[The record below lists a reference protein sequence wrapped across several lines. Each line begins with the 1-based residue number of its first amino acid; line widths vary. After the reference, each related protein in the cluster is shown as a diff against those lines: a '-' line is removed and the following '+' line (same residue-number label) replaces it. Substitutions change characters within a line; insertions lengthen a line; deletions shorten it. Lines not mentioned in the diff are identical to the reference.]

1 MGGMINFKTGIF
13 LKKIYFLT
21 VIRELLT
28 ERGRN
33 PVVEFYN
40 FEFGP
45 EQGKLARKSCQKS
58 ESLSIFILRV

>member
-45 EQGKLARKSCQKS
+45 EQSSRKIS
-58 ESLSIFILRV
+58 EKIVSKK